1 VLRWGDKTEAFP
13 DWSPIAYVPID
24 PAGNGEFFFPSRR
37 AIPFGV
43 THIWAECVSYSYQQE
58 IVSCTISEKFLPAE
72 RTDEGAT
79 RFSILTDLH
88 LASKPWMIKRALR
101 AAESDTIQT
110 GTQAIPIWI
119 KTSVCRKYSTIAEML
134 YFSPGIPMFRLM

>member
-1 VLRWGDKTEAFP
+1 MSVKLWTSLIWPGCAMGKYSIKAKGFLFAVLRWGDKTGALP

-24 PAGNGEFFFPSRR
+24 PAGNGEFFFPGRR

-58 IVSCTISEKFLPAE
+58 IVSCTIPEKFLPAE

-79 RFSILTDLH
+79 RFSILT
-88 LASKPWMIKRALR
+88 
-101 AAESDTIQT
+101 E
-110 GTQAIPIWI
+110 
-119 KTSVCRKYSTIAEML
+119 TSHM
-134 YFSPGIPMFRLM
+134 